1 MNEAAPRPDKLS
13 VIVFSGEYEKI
24 HYALVTAAAA
34 AAINIPVTLFF
45 TMDAIRALGANDA
58 QGQPGWHRL
67 PVGRVGYP
75 NANSVDETMRSRG
88 VVGFAELLDACVAME
103 VKLMVCEMGLRA
115 MAMTSDDLRH
125 DFEHVQGGIVTF
137 LNDASSDGAMLFI

>member
-1 MNEAAPRPDKLS
+1 MNEASARPDKLS
-13 VIVFSGEYEKI
+13 VIVFSGEYEKV

-67 PVGRVGYP
+67 SVGRVGFP
-75 NANSVDETMRSRG
+75 NANSVDETMRARG
-88 VVGFAELLDACVAME
+88 VVGFAELLDACVAMD

-115 MAMTSDDLRH
+115 VDVNADSLRADLTIKS
-125 DFEHVQGGIVTF
+125 GGLVTF
-137 LNDASSDGAMLFI
+137 LNDAKESGSMLFI

>member
-13 VIVFSGEYEKI
+13 VIVFSSEYEKI

-115 MAMTSDDLRH
+115 VDMNADSLRADLTI
-125 DFEHVQGGIVTF
+125 ESGGLVTF
-137 LNDASSDGAMLFI
+137 LNDARATGSMLFI